1 MDNHPSKSTGEANSK
16 RQPRLLVKKEAK
28 DSNGLVVRGVTRLL
42 ACVGGDG
49 SGRGWLKGHH
59 QISPAWAAAMVV
71 AGDGGWKS
79 SGHVYIYSPKPL
91 YYWPGTTACILVA
104 TTRSS

>member
-49 SGRGWLKGHH
+49 SGRGWLKAPSNLACVGGGNGGCRGWWLEI
-59 QISPAWAAAMVV
+59 QWPCIYLLAQTPVLLAW
-71 AGDGGWKS
+71 
-79 SGHVYIYSPKPL
+79 
-91 YYWPGTTACILVA
+91 YYCMH
-104 TTRSS
+104 TRSYYS